1 MNRRHFITFLSTAVA
16 ALPFCARAQQRTTL
30 PLIGYL
36 GTSTPEAAGF
46 RILAIR
52 QGLSEAGFVEGK
64 NVAIE
69 YRWAEGKLDRL
80 PALAAE
86 LVRRGV
92 NVIITPGSL
101 PATLAAKGATTTI
114 PIVFE
119 TGADPVASGLV
130 ASLQRPGGNIT
141 GVTTLNFELVPKRL
155 ELLNELVP
163 KATVVGHLINPAI
176 PAAGGMIKALEAAA
190 HSRGLQVH
198 VLSVATERDIDTA
211 FATLIKAR
219 AGGLVIS
226 PDPFINTRLEQ
237 LAQLGLRH
245 SLPAVAQ
252 NRDFVAAGGLA
263 GYGGSVLDS
272 YRLVG
277 VHTGR
282 LLKGEKPSELPVLQ
296 ATKIELFLNAKT
308 AKALRISVPPAIIAR
323 ADEVIG

>member
-1 MNRRHFITFLSTAVA
+1 MPV
-16 ALPFCARAQQRTTL
+16 
-30 PLIGYL
+30 IGYL
-36 GTSTPEAAGF
+36 GTTTPEASGF
-46 RILAIR
+46 RIPAIR
-52 QGLSEAGFVEGK
+52 QGLSEAGFVEGR

-69 YRWAEGKLDRL
+69 YRWAEGKLERL

-92 NVIITPGSL
+92 NVIVTPGSL
-101 PATLAAKGATTTI
+101 PATLAAKAATTTI

-119 TGADPVASGLV
+119 TGADPVASRLV
-130 ASLQRPGGNIT
+130 ASLQRPGGNVT

-163 KATVVGHLINPAI
+163 KATIVGHLINPAI

-190 HSRGLQVH
+190 QSRRLQVH
-198 VLSVATERDIDTA
+198 VLPVATERDIDAA
-211 FATLIKAR
+211 FATLVKAR

-226 PDPFINTRLEQ
+226 PDPFINTRLER
-237 LAQLGLRH
+237 LAQLSLRH
-245 SLPAVAQ
+245 SLPAIAQ
-252 NRDFVAAGGLA
+252 NREFVAAGGIA

-277 VHTGR
+277 VHIAR

-296 ATKIELFLNAKT
+296 ATKIELFINLKT
-308 AKALRISVPPAIIAR
+308 AKALGVSVPPAVLAR
-323 ADEVIG
+323 ADEIVG

>member
-1 MNRRHFITFLSTAVA
+1 MPVV
-16 ALPFCARAQQRTTL
+16 
-30 PLIGYL
+30 GYL

-46 RILAIR
+46 RIPAIR

-64 NVAIE
+64 NVALE

-80 PALAAE
+80 PGLAAE

-92 NVIITPGSL
+92 NVLVTPGSL
-101 PATLAAKGATTTI
+101 PATLAAKAATTTI

-163 KATVVGHLINPAI
+163 KATIVGHLINPAI

-198 VLSVATERDIDTA
+198 VLPVATERDIDTA

-237 LAQLGLRH
+237 LAQLSLRH

-282 LLKGEKPSELPVLQ
+282 LLKGAKPSELPVLQ
-296 ATKIELFLNAKT
+296 ATKIELFINMKT
-308 AKALRISVPPAIIAR
+308 AKALGLSVSPALMAR

>member
-1 MNRRHFITFLSTAVA
+1 MKRRDFIALVAAAA
-16 ALPFCARAQQRTTL
+16 ALPCTARAQPRSM
-30 PLIGYL
+30 PVVGYL
-36 GTSTPEAAGF
+36 GTSTPDAAGF
-46 RILAIR
+46 RIPSIR
-52 QGLSEAGFVEGK
+52 QGLSEAGFVEGR

-69 YRWAEGKLDRL
+69 YRWAEGQLDRL
-80 PALAAE
+80 PALAAD

-92 NVIITPGSL
+92 DVIITPGSL

-141 GVTTLNFELVPKRL
+141 GVTTLNFQLAPKRL
-155 ELLNELVP
+155 ELLSELVP

-190 HSRGLQVH
+190 TSRGLQVH
-198 VLSVATERDIDTA
+198 VVPVATDHDIDAA
-211 FATLIKAR
+211 FATLLKVRAR
-219 AGGLVIS
+219 GLVIS
-226 PDPFINTRLEQ
+226 PDPFINTRLDR

-245 SLPAVAQ
+245 SLPAIAQ

-263 GYGGSVLDS
+263 GYGGSVRDS

-296 ATKIELFLNAKT
+296 ATKIELFINAKT
-308 AKALRISVPPAIIAR
+308 AKTLAISIPPAVIAR
-323 ADEVIG
+323 ADEVVG